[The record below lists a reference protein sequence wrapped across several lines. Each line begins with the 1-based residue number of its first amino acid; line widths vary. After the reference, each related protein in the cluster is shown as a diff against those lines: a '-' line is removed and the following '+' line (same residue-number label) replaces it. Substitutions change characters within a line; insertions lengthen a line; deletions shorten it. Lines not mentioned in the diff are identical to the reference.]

1 MCGGACVCVSSFCA
15 HSCDHSWFHGD
26 VSPPEAIELLQG
38 HPEGTFLIR
47 FRYSSPLPLLST
59 TARSCCCSLTST
71 RACAACIEIRYSS
84 QPGCFA
90 ASFMA
95 SHSEVRHALIQ
106 GLPQG
111 GFLFAGEKETF
122 PNLTTLIEAY
132 SPTLRYDNTH
142 TQPHT
147 RTR

>member
-1 MCGGACVCVSSFCA
+1 
-15 HSCDHSWFHGD
+15 
-26 VSPPEAIELLQG
+26 
-38 HPEGTFLIR
+38 
-47 FRYSSPLPLLST
+47 
-59 TARSCCCSLTST
+59 
-71 RACAACIEIRYSS
+71 
-84 QPGCFA
+84 
-90 ASFMA
+90 MA

-132 SPTLRYDNTH
+132 SPTLRYDTH

-147 RTR
+147 RSTLNELPRYARPRFALPNNETDVAPILKKYLESKKAMKEAEDRGPIPNHYSAVDTETFKKVLGGRK